1 MQQQDT
7 YDHADVEQKWQAR
20 WEESKVFRIPDDA
33 TDPSYVLSMFPYPS
47 GDLHMGHVRNYTI
60 TDAYAR
66 YKRMQG
72 ESVLHPMGWD
82 SFGLPAENAAIEHAE
97 QRAERA
103 SSAEQSSA
111 DHSSGR
117 SPGEDGEERSDDPRA
132 SESNP
137 REWTMDCIDTMR
149 EQMQSIGFGID
160 WEREVTTCEPE
171 YYRWNQWL
179 FKRFY
184 EEGLAERK
192 GGEVNWCPSCETVLA
207 DEQVEGDDELCW
219 RCDTP
224 VETRTLD
231 QWFLSITEYA
241 DELLD
246 GIDELE
252 QWPDNVRGMQRNW
265 IGRQEGATVE
275 FDTDY
280 GPVEV
285 FTTRL
290 DTLYGATFFAL
301 APDHEVTQEIVADDP
316 DLAAAVEDLDPEAD
330 TDEKNGVFT
339 GEHAVN
345 PATGEEIPIYVA
357 DFVLADVG
365 TGALMGVPGH
375 DERDHEF
382 AAEYDIEIRPVVA
395 PETGEVDIAEAAYTD
410 EGVLVD
416 SGEYD
421 GVASDDA
428 RERLVADV
436 ESAAHHTQYRLRD
449 WLISRQRYW
458 GTPIPVVHCEECG
471 PVMVPDEDLPV
482 ELPEFVPTPTG
493 NPIEEVESFVETECP
508 ECGAPAERETDTMD
522 TFMDSSWYFLRFTSP
537 DREDVP
543 FDTERANDWLP
554 VDEYVGGI
562 EHAVMHLLYSRFV
575 TRAIADMELLDVN
588 EPFEHYLPQGMVQLD
603 GTAMSSS
610 KGNVVSPVEIMEEY
624 GADTARLFM
633 MGAARPAK
641 DFDWT
646 ERGVQSSNEF
656 IRRLYET
663 VEGFA
668 DGDFP
673 TDDAGDRPVDAYV
686 AREIDATIA
695 AATEGYEA
703 FRFNE
708 ALREARG
715 LVSLLGQ
722 YREYATP
729 DAATFERGLRTAV
742 RLLAPVA
749 PHVAEESWATLGN
762 EGFVAEAA
770 WPESEGAIDEYAAER
785 RLVENTRED
794 VRDILD
800 VAGIENPEQIEV
812 AVAPEWKHRALGVAI
827 GADDDVVG
835 SVMADEDLRTHGEA
849 AADYAK
855 DLAAN
860 PQALSESLAPGRE
873 YDALRRAAWLLDREF
888 DAEIVLERAGEAP
901 GNLASKARPGRPAIE
916 IHEG

>member
-7 YDHADVEQKWQAR
+7 YDHADVEQQWQAR
-20 WEESKVFRIPDDA
+20 WEESDVFRTPDDA
-33 TDPSYVLSMFPYPS
+33 TDPSYVLGMFPYPS

-60 TDAYAR
+60 PDAYAR

-72 ESVLHPMGWD
+72 EDVLHPMGWD
-82 SFGLPAENAAIEHAE
+82 AFGLPAENAAIEREIH
-97 QRAERA
+97 
-103 SSAEQSSA
+103 
-111 DHSSGR
+111 
-117 SPGEDGEERSDDPRA
+117 
-132 SESNP
+132 P

-149 EQMQSIGFGID
+149 GQMKAMGFGYD
-160 WEREVTTCEPE
+160 WEREVTTCEPD

-192 GGEVNWCPSCETVLA
+192 GGDVNWCPSCETVLA
-207 DEQVEGDDELCW
+207 DEQVETDAGGAPEDSHGDGGAVEVCW

-231 QWFLSITEYA
+231 QWFLKITEYA
-241 DELLD
+241 DDLLD

-252 QWPDNVRGMQRNW
+252 QWPESVRGMQRNW
-265 IGRQEGATVE
+265 IGRQAGATVE
-275 FDTDY
+275 FDTGY

-301 APDHEVTQEIVADDP
+301 APGHEVTREIVADDP
-316 DLAAAVEDLDPEAD
+316 DLAAQVDELDPEAD

-339 GEHAVN
+339 GEYAIN

-382 AAEYDIEIRPVVA
+382 ATEYDIEIRQVVA
-395 PETGEVDIAEAAYTD
+395 PESEEVDVSAAAYTD
-410 EGVLVD
+410 DGVLVD

-421 GVASDDA
+421 GVTSAEA
-428 RERLVADV
+428 RERLIEDL
-436 ESAAHHTQYRLRD
+436 ETAAHHTQYRLRD

-458 GTPIPVVHCEECG
+458 GTPIPVVHCEDCG
-471 PVMVPDEDLPV
+471 PVVVPDEDLPV

-493 NPIEEVESFVETECP
+493 NPIEEVEEFVETECP
-508 ECGAPAERETDTMD
+508 DCGAPAERETDTMD
-522 TFMDSSWYFLRFTSP
+522 TFVDSSWYFLRFTSP
-537 DREDVP
+537 DRADAP

-575 TRAIADMELLDVN
+575 TRAVSDMELLDVD
-588 EPFEHYLPQGMVQLD
+588 EPFDHYLAQGMVQLE

-646 ERGVQSSNEF
+646 ERGVRSSNEF
-656 IRRLYET
+656 IRRLLGT
-663 VEGFA
+663 VETFA
-668 DGDFP
+668 DGDLSTSD
-673 TDDAGDRPVDAYV
+673 TDGRPVDAYL
-686 AREIDATIA
+686 AREIDASIA
-695 AATEGYEA
+695 EATDGYES

-722 YREYATP
+722 YREYTTP
-729 DAATFERGLRTAV
+729 DADTFERGLRTAI
-742 RLLAPVA
+742 RLLAPVV
-749 PHVAEESWATLGN
+749 PHAAEESWEQLGN

-770 WPESEGAIDEYAAER
+770 WPDPDGEIENHAAER

-794 VRDILD
+794 VRDIID
-800 VAGIENPEQIEV
+800 VAGIQSAETIEI
-812 AVAPEWKHRALGVAI
+812 AVAPEWKHRALDLAI
-827 GADDDVVG
+827 AADDDVVG
-835 SVMADEDLRTHGEA
+835 TVMADEELREHGED

-855 DLAAN
+855 DLAASH
-860 PQALSESLAPGRE
+860 QALSESLAPERE
-873 YDALRRAAWLLDREF
+873 YDALHRAAWLLDREF
-888 DAEIVLERAGEAP
+888 DAEIVLERAGEASED
-901 GNLASKARPGRPAIE
+901 LAGKARPGRPAIE
-916 IHEG
+916 IHEDE